1 MMGGLGLGKTCPPLR
16 LNRRRT
22 RLNEKQ
28 DNSSRQADRQAGRK
42 AHMHTQRDPFPHPH
56 LHVFRLT
63 DDSIRFF
70 KKIGST
76 AETAAGRGSEHGV
89 CELGHIPTQA
99 SAATTISGG
108 EFCIQAHELP
118 PTLATTSLTTH
129 PLTHSPL
136 HTFDFFIWNWDLVVV
151 CCSGIDIQ
159 IATKKLHLL

>member
-1 MMGGLGLGKTCPPLR
+1 MKNKTIHPG
-16 LNRRRT
+16 RRT
-22 RLNEKQ
+22 
-28 DNSSRQADRQAGRK
+28 DRQAGR
-42 AHMHTQRDPFPHPH
+42 HTCTHKEILFHIHICMCFDLQMIPFG
-56 LHVFRLT
+56 F
-63 DDSIRFF
+63 S